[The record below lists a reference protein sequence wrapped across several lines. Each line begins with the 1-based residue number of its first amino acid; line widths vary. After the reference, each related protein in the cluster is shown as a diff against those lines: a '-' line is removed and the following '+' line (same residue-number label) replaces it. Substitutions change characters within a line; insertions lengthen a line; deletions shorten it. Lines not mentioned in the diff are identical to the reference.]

1 MYKSLKKINIITL
14 GCYKNLVDS
23 EFLMKQLSANNLIV
37 EHDANNTNAKIVI
50 INTCGFINSAKQESI
65 DTILEFVKA
74 KEKGEIEKIFVIGCL
89 SERYKE
95 KLEKEIP
102 EVAQYFG
109 TNNIKE
115 ILQTLGLTYKKELT
129 GKRIITTPKHYAYLK
144 ISEGCNRHCSFCAIP
159 LMRGKHISKP
169 IETLIDEAKYLVEKG
184 VKELILIAQDSSY
197 YGIDIYKKP
206 ELAKLLE
213 KLSALNG
220 VKWIRLHYAYPS
232 KFPLNVIK
240 VMKEREN
247 ICKYIDIPLQ
257 HISDNMLKVM
267 RRGINKRKILK
278 LIDLFR
284 KEIPDIA
291 IRTTILVG
299 HPGETKNDFE
309 ELKQFVKSQRFE
321 RLGIFTYS
329 YEEDTYSYQNYKD
342 NIPEKIKQQRADEI
356 MEIQLQIS
364 NELNNNKIGKSLK
377 VIIDRC
383 EDDFYIGR
391 TEHDSP
397 EIDNE
402 VLIKIEN
409 NNLTTALPPTPPQRG
424 RGNNNAIGNFHNVK
438 ITFADDYDL
447 HGVIQLKSKN

>member
-1 MYKSLKKINIITL
+1 MQKLNKINIITL

-23 EFLMKQLSANNLIV
+23 EFFMKQLAANNLIV

-65 DTILEFVKA
+65 DTILEFAKA
-74 KEKGEIEKIFVIGCL
+74 KEKGEIEKLYVIGCL
-89 SERYKE
+89 SERYKD

-102 EVAQYFG
+102 EVDKYFG

-129 GKRIITTPKHYAYLK
+129 GKRIITTPEHYAYLK

-206 ELAKLLE
+206 ELAGLLE

-257 HISDNMLKVM
+257 HISDNMLQLM
-267 RRGINKRKILK
+267 RRGINKKETLK

-356 MEIQLQIS
+356 MEIQIQIS

-383 EDDFYIGR
+383 EDEFYIGR

-409 NNLTTALPPTPPQRG
+409 NSLTTCED
-424 RGNNNAIGNFHNVK
+424 AIGNFHNVK

-447 HGVIQLKSKN
+447 HGKITDTNFTN